1 MKGSLPLYVQLKNSI
16 IEYIE
21 TQLNNDDLIPSEY
34 DLMQKYSVSR
44 TTVRKAL
51 KELKNEGI
59 IYQKQGIGTF
69 VRVKKNVHKLGVY
82 SGFSKRMENE
92 GVPIKYELV
101 SEEIIQASTAI
112 SKNLTIEK
120 GDLVFYLERIGSHD
134 ETPVNLT
141 YSYVPYDSVKGI
153 ENYSFDKVSL
163 YRILQD
169 HFGIQIIRTV
179 KNIEAILTDYEKA
192 EKLQVDEG
200 VPILKFDGY
209 VYACKDGSKEFL
221 IEYFRTYY
229 RTDNTQFSL
238 EEHANNN

>member
-1 MKGSLPLYVQLKNSI
+1 MKGNLPLYVQLKNSI

-21 TQLNNDDLIPSEY
+21 TQLKIDDLIPSEY

-59 IYQKQGIGTF
+59 VYQKQGIGTF
-69 VRVKKNVHKLGVY
+69 VKAKDNVHKLGVY
-82 SGFSKRMENE
+82 SGFSKRMESE
-92 GVPIKYELV
+92 GVPITYELV
-101 SEEIIQASTAI
+101 SEEIIQANTAI
-112 SKNLTIEK
+112 SKNLTIDK
-120 GDLVFYLERIGSHD
+120 DDQVFHLERIGSH
-134 ETPVNLT
+134 ENIPVNLT
-141 YSYVPYDSVKGI
+141 YSYIPYNSVIGI
-153 ENYSFDKVSL
+153 ENYPFDRASL
-163 YRILQD
+163 YHILRE

-192 EKLQVDEG
+192 EKLQIDEG

-209 VYACKDGSKEFL
+209 VYASKDSGTEFL
-221 IEYFRTYY
+221 IEYFRAYY

-238 EEHANNN
+238 EECANKN